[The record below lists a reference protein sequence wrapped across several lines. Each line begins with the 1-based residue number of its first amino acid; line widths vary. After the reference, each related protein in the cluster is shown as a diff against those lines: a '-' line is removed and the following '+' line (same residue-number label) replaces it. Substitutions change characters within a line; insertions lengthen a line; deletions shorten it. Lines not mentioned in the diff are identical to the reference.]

1 MKMKKAILSCLMLL
15 AGLTASAQ
23 EQKGTTEYVFEP
35 HWYVNIQPLG
45 IQYTL
50 GEVDFGDLLSYN
62 VQAAVGYEFNK
73 VIGARL
79 AINAWQSKAG
89 LKFYPN
95 IDVPTDFRN
104 DLKGDYKWKW
114 NYIAPT
120 VDVTFNISNLI
131 SGVNPKRVFT
141 FGAFAG
147 IGANIAW
154 GNSEAADVNAKLKP
168 ALGYNVY
175 NITPNA
181 DDPTLAGNITSQPV
195 AGQDPLAY
203 LWDGTKTR
211 LVLQAGLTGDIKI
224 NDKFAV
230 TLEVSANTLNDK
242 YNSKKAKNWD
252 WYFNALAGLKVN
264 FGPTYSTKFIPAPE
278 PEIRYVEKIV
288 EKIVEVPAPA
298 PAAAEPLRRDIF
310 FLINKAVIRDSE
322 ASKVNDIVAYL
333 NENKDAKVQVTGYAD
348 AGTGN
353 DKINDRLAAQ
363 RADAVVK
370 ALKDAGIAAD
380 RISFDSKGAR
390 VQPFADN
397 DSNRVSIC
405 IAE

>member
-1 MKMKKAILSCLMLL
+1 MKMKKAILSCLMLV
-15 AGLTASAQ
+15 AGLSASAQ

-45 IQYTL
+45 VQYTL

-73 VIGARL
+73 VVGARL

-89 LKFYPN
+89 SHL
-95 IDVPTDFRN
+95 TLRN
-104 DLKGDYKWKW
+104 GGLITTNDYKWKW

-131 SGVNPKRVFT
+131 SGVNPNRFFT

-147 IGANIAW
+147 LGANIAW
-154 GNSEAADVNAKLKP
+154 GNGEAATANAQILAASGYTQGD
-168 ALGYNVY
+168 ALE
-175 NITPNA
+175 
-181 DDPTLAGNITSQPV
+181 
-195 AGQDPLAY
+195 Y

-211 LVLQAGLTGDIKI
+211 FVLQAGLTGDFKI
-224 NDKFAV
+224 NDKLAV

-252 WYFNALAGLKVN
+252 WYFNALAGLKIN

-288 EKIVEVPAPA
+288 EKVVEVPAA
-298 PAAAEPLRRDIF
+298 PAETAAEPLRRDIF

-322 ASKVNDIVAYL
+322 ASKVADIVAYL

-353 DKINDRLAAQ
+353 DKINDRLAAK
-363 RADAVVK
+363 RADAVVA
-370 ALKDAGIAAD
+370 ALKKAGIAAD

>member
-15 AGLTASAQ
+15 AGLSASAQ

-50 GEVDFGDLLSYN
+50 GEISMGDLLSYN
-62 VQAAVGYEFNK
+62 VQAAVGREFNK
-73 VIGARL
+73 VIGGRFAL
-79 AINAWQSKAG
+79 NAWQSKAG
-89 LKFYPN
+89 SS
-95 IDVPTDFRN
+95 ISGV
-104 DLKGDYKWKW
+104 DYKWKW

-120 VDVTFNISNLI
+120 VDITFNLSNLI
-131 SGVNPKRVFT
+131 SGVNPNRVFT
-141 FGAFAG
+141 VGAFAG
-147 IGANIAW
+147 LGMNIGW
-154 GNSEAADVNAKLKP
+154 GNDEAKNVDATLRDLTTAKWMVGEIENKD
-168 ALGYNVY
+168 ASYQ
-175 NITPNA
+175 
-181 DDPTLAGNITSQPV
+181 AGL
-195 AGQDPLAY
+195 DY
-203 LWDGTKTR
+203 LWDGTKAR
-211 LVLQAGLTGDIKI
+211 FLLQAGLTGDIKI

-230 TLEVSANTLNDK
+230 TLEVSANTLSDK

-252 WYFNALAGLKVN
+252 WYFNALAGLKIN
-264 FGPTYSTKFIPAPE
+264 LGPTYSTKFIPAPE

-288 EKIVEVPAPA
+288 EKIVEVPAA
-298 PAAAEPLRRDIF
+298 PAETAAEPLRRDIF
-310 FLINKAVIRDSE
+310 FLINKSNIRTSE
-322 ASKVNDIVAYL
+322 ASKVDDIVAYL

-353 DKINDRLAAQ
+353 DRINDRLAAK
-363 RADAVVK
+363 RADAVVA
-370 ALKDAGIAAD
+370 ALKKAGISAD

>member
-1 MKMKKAILSCLMLL
+1 MKKAILSCLMLV

-45 IQYTL
+45 VQYTL
-50 GEVDFGDLLSYN
+50 GEIGMGDLMSYN
-62 VQAAVGYEFNK
+62 VQAAVGREFNK

-79 AINAWQSKAG
+79 AVNAWQSKAG
-89 LKFYPN
+89 SKVLG
-95 IDVPTDFRN
+95 T
-104 DLKGDYKWKW
+104 DYKWKW

-120 VDVTFNISNLI
+120 VDITFNISNLI
-131 SGVNPKRVFT
+131 SGVNPNRVFT

-154 GNSEAADVNAKLKP
+154 GNSEAQDVNKDLT
-168 ALGYNVY
+168 ALTSYTYNVY
-175 NITPNA
+175 APNTVDPVEEGTPTIVYVQGEDA
-181 DDPTLAGNITSQPV
+181 
-195 AGQDPLAY
+195 LAY

-211 LVLQAGLTGDIKI
+211 LLLQAGLTGDFKVS
-224 NDKFAV
+224 DKV
-230 TLEVSANTLNDK
+230 SIGLEVSANTLSDK

-252 WYFNALAGLKVN
+252 WYFNALAGVKIAL
-264 FGPTYSTKFIPAPE
+264 GPTYSTKFIPAPE

-288 EKIVEVPAPA
+288 EKVVEVPAPA

-310 FLINKAVIRDSE
+310 FLINKADIRDSE
-322 ASKVNDIVAYL
+322 AQKITDIVTYL
-333 NENKDAKVQVTGYAD
+333 NDNKNAKVQITGYAD

-353 DKINDRLAAQ
+353 DKINDRIAAK
-363 RADAVVK
+363 RADSVVA
-370 ALKDAGIAAD
+370 ALKKAGIAED

-397 DSNRVSIC
+397 DSNRVSIV

>member
-1 MKMKKAILSCLMLL
+1 MKKAILSCLMLL

-62 VQAAVGYEFNK
+62 IQAAAGYEFNK

-114 NYIAPT
+114 SYIAPT
-120 VDVTFNISNLI
+120 VDITFNLSNLI
-131 SGVNPKRVFT
+131 SGVNPKRVFSV
-141 FGAFAG
+141 GAFAG

-168 ALGYNVY
+168 ALGYNDY
-175 NITPNA
+175 EITPNA
-181 DDPTLAGNITSQPV
+181 DPAVAGKITSQPV
-195 AGQDPLAY
+195 AGEDPLAY

-211 LVLQAGLTGDIKI
+211 FVIQAGLTGDIKI
-224 NDKFAV
+224 NDKLAV

-252 WYFNALAGLKVN
+252 WYFNALAGLKIN

-288 EKIVEVPAPA
+288 EKVVEVPAA
-298 PAAAEPLRRDIF
+298 PVAVEPIRRDIF
-310 FLINKAVIRDSE
+310 FLINKAVIRDTE

-380 RISFDSKGAR
+380 RITFDSKGAR

-397 DSNRVSIC
+397 DSNRVSIV

>member
-1 MKMKKAILSCLMLL
+1 MKMKKAILSCLMLV

-45 IQYTL
+45 VQYTL
-50 GEVDFGDLLSYN
+50 GEIGMGDLMSYN
-62 VQAAVGYEFNK
+62 VQAAVGREFNK

-79 AINAWQSKAG
+79 AINAWQSKG
-89 LKFYPN
+89 GSSIK
-95 IDVPTDFRN
+95 DV
-104 DLKGDYKWKW
+104 DYKWKW

-131 SGVNPKRVFT
+131 SGVNPNRVFT

-147 IGANIAW
+147 LGANIAW
-154 GNSEAADVNAKLKP
+154 GNSEAADVNTQIKQTLTYSEYDP
-168 ALGYNVY
+168 ATNEIVLGKQL
-175 NITPNA
+175 
-181 DDPTLAGNITSQPV
+181 DG
-195 AGQDPLAY
+195 DPLAY

-211 LVLQAGLTGDIKI
+211 LLLQAGLTGDFKVS
-224 NDKFAV
+224 DKV
-230 TLEVSANTLNDK
+230 SIGLEVSANTLSDK

-252 WYFNALAGLKVN
+252 WYFNALAGVKIAL
-264 FGPTYSTKFIPAPE
+264 GPTYSTKFIPAPE
-278 PEIRYVEKIV
+278 PEIRYVDKIV

-310 FLINKAVIRDSE
+310 FLINKADIRDSE
-322 ASKVNDIVAYL
+322 AQKITDIVTYL
-333 NENKDAKVQVTGYAD
+333 NDNKNAKVQITGYAD

-353 DKINDRLAAQ
+353 DKINDRIAAK
-363 RADAVVK
+363 RADSVVA
-370 ALKDAGIAAD
+370 ALKKAGIAED

-397 DSNRVSIC
+397 DSNRVSIV

>member
-1 MKMKKAILSCLMLL
+1 MKMKKAILSCLMLV

-45 IQYTL
+45 VQYTL
-50 GEVDFGDLLSYN
+50 GEIGMGDLMSYN
-62 VQAAVGYEFNK
+62 VQAAVGREFNK

-89 LKFYPN
+89 SRVLG
-95 IDVPTDFRN
+95 T
-104 DLKGDYKWKW
+104 DYKWKW

-120 VDVTFNISNLI
+120 VDITFNISNLI
-131 SGVNPKRVFT
+131 SGVNPNRVFT

-154 GNSEAADVNAKLKP
+154 GNSEAQDVNKDLT
-168 ALGYNVY
+168 ALTSYTYNVY
-175 NITPNA
+175 APNSVDPVEEGTPTIVYA
-181 DDPTLAGNITSQPV
+181 QGEDA
-195 AGQDPLAY
+195 LAY

-211 LVLQAGLTGDIKI
+211 LLLQAGLTGDFKVS
-224 NDKFAV
+224 DKV
-230 TLEVSANTLNDK
+230 SIGLEVSANTLSDK

-252 WYFNALAGLKVN
+252 WYFNALAGVKIAL
-264 FGPTYSTKFIPAPE
+264 GPTYSTKFIPAPE

-288 EKIVEVPAPA
+288 EKVVEVPAPA

-310 FLINKAVIRDSE
+310 FLINKADIRASE
-322 ASKVNDIVAYL
+322 AQKITDIVTYL
-333 NENKDAKVQVTGYAD
+333 NDNKDAKVQITGYAD

-353 DKINDRLAAQ
+353 DKINDRIAAK
-363 RADAVVK
+363 RADSVVA
-370 ALKDAGIAAD
+370 ALKKAGIAAD

-397 DSNRVSIC
+397 DSNRVSIV

>member
-1 MKMKKAILSCLMLL
+1 M
-15 AGLTASAQ
+15 
-23 EQKGTTEYVFEP
+23 
-35 HWYVNIQPLG
+35 
-45 IQYTL
+45 
-50 GEVDFGDLLSYN
+50 
-62 VQAAVGYEFNK
+62 
-73 VIGARL
+73 
-79 AINAWQSKAG
+79 
-89 LKFYPN
+89 
-95 IDVPTDFRN
+95 
-104 DLKGDYKWKW
+104 
-114 NYIAPT
+114 
-120 VDVTFNISNLI
+120 
-131 SGVNPKRVFT
+131 NPKRVFSV
-141 FGAFAG
+141 GAFAG

-154 GNSEAADVNAKLKP
+154 GNSEAADVNRTLKP
-168 ALGYNVY
+168 ALGYAYNVY
-175 NITPNA
+175 APNA
-181 DDPTLAGNITSQPV
+181 TDPTLPGTPTIVRMESDA
-195 AGQDPLAY
+195 DPLAY

-211 LVLQAGLTGDIKI
+211 FVIQAGLTGDIKI
-224 NDKFAV
+224 NDQFAV

-252 WYFNALAGLKVN
+252 WYFNALAGLKIN

-288 EKIVEVPAPA
+288 EKVVEVPAA
-298 PAAAEPLRRDIF
+298 PVAVEPIRRDIF
-310 FLINKAVIRDSE
+310 FLINKAVIRDTE

-380 RISFDSKGAR
+380 RITFDSKGAR

-397 DSNRVSIC
+397 DSNRVSIV

>member
-1 MKMKKAILSCLMLL
+1 MKMKKAILSCLMLA

-45 IQYTL
+45 VQYTL
-50 GEVDFGDLLSYN
+50 GEIGMGDLMSYN
-62 VQAAVGYEFNK
+62 VQAAVGREFNK

-79 AINAWQSKAG
+79 AINAWKSRGGSDIHYYDGNAG
-89 LKFYPN
+89 IYEN
-95 IDVPTDFRN
+95 
-104 DLKGDYKWKW
+104 YKWKW

-131 SGVNPKRVFT
+131 SGVNPNRVFT
-141 FGAFAG
+141 VGAFAG
-147 IGANIAW
+147 LGANIAW
-154 GNSEAADVNAKLKP
+154 GNGEAADADKDMRNRTTAYWTVN
-168 ALGYNVY
+168 N
-175 NITPNA
+175 
-181 DDPTLAGNITSQPV
+181 TLIRDASTQEG
-195 AGQDPLAY
+195 LEY

-211 LVLQAGLTGDIKI
+211 LVLQAGLTGDVKI
-224 NDKFAV
+224 NDKFAL
-230 TLEVSANTLNDK
+230 TLEVSANTLTDK
-242 YNSKKAKNWD
+242 YNSKKAHNWD

-264 FGPTYSTKFIPAPE
+264 LGPTYSTKFIPAPE

-298 PAAAEPLRRDIF
+298 PVVEPLRRDIF
-310 FLINKAVIRDSE
+310 FLINKADIRTSE
-322 ASKVNDIVAYL
+322 APKVADIVTYL
-333 NENKDAKVQVTGYAD
+333 NENKNAKVQVTGYAD

-353 DKINDRLAAQ
+353 DRINDRLSAK

-370 ALKDAGIAAD
+370 ALKDAGISAD

>member
-1 MKMKKAILSCLMLL
+1 MKMKKAILSCLMLV
-15 AGLTASAQ
+15 AGLSASAQ

-45 IQYTL
+45 VQYTL
-50 GEVDFGDLLSYN
+50 GEVSMGDLMSYN
-62 VQAAVGYEFNK
+62 VQAAVGREFNK

-79 AINAWQSKAG
+79 AVNAWQSKG
-89 LKFYPN
+89 GSSIN
-95 IDVPTDFRN
+95 NV
-104 DLKGDYKWKW
+104 DYKWKW

-120 VDVTFNISNLI
+120 VDITFNISNLI
-131 SGVNPKRVFT
+131 SGVNPNRVFT

-147 IGANIAW
+147 AGLNIAW
-154 GNSEAADVNAKLKP
+154 GNNEAAVVDATLRNSTIAKWKDGELDKEDNKYESG
-168 ALGYNVY
+168 LE
-175 NITPNA
+175 
-181 DDPTLAGNITSQPV
+181 
-195 AGQDPLAY
+195 Y
-203 LWDGTKTR
+203 LWDGTKAR
-211 LVLQAGLTGDIKI
+211 FLLQAGLTGDIKI

-252 WYFNALAGLKVN
+252 WYFNALAGLKIN
-264 FGPTYSTKFIPAPE
+264 LGPTYSTKFIPAPE

-288 EKIVEVPAPA
+288 EKVVEVPAA
-298 PAAAEPLRRDIF
+298 PAETAAEPLRRDIF
-310 FLINKAVIRDSE
+310 FLINKSNIRTSE
-322 ASKVNDIVAYL
+322 ASKVDDIVAYL

-353 DKINDRLAAQ
+353 DRINDRLAAK
-363 RADAVVK
+363 RADAVVA
-370 ALKDAGIAAD
+370 ALKKAGISAD

>member
-1 MKMKKAILSCLMLL
+1 MKMKKAILSCLMLV

-45 IQYTL
+45 VQYTL
-50 GEVDFGDLLSYN
+50 GEIDFGDLLSYN
-62 VQAAVGYEFNK
+62 VQAAVGREFNK
-73 VIGARL
+73 VVGARL

-89 LKFYPN
+89 SRIFGY
-95 IDVPTDFRN
+95 
-104 DLKGDYKWKW
+104 DYKWKW

-120 VDVTFNISNLI
+120 VDITFNISNLI
-131 SGVNPKRVFT
+131 SGVNPNRVFT

-154 GNSEAADVNAKLKP
+154 GNDQAQEVNQELRTLTSYTYDVYSPNGENEGTP
-168 ALGYNVY
+168 TIVY
-175 NITPNA
+175 VPGE
-181 DDPTLAGNITSQPV
+181 DG
-195 AGQDPLAY
+195 LAY

-211 LVLQAGLTGDIKI
+211 LLLQAGLTGDIKI

-252 WYFNALAGLKVN
+252 WYFNALAGLKIN
-264 FGPTYSTKFIPAPE
+264 LGPTYSTKFIPAPE

-288 EKIVEVPAPA
+288 EKVVEVPAPA
-298 PAAAEPLRRDIF
+298 PEPAAEPLRRDIF
-310 FLINKAVIRDSE
+310 FLINKADIRTSE
-322 ASKVNDIVAYL
+322 AQKVNDIVAYL

-353 DKINDRLAAQ
+353 DKINDRLSAK

>member
-15 AGLTASAQ
+15 AGLSASAQ

-45 IQYTL
+45 VQYTL

-62 VQAAVGYEFNK
+62 IQAAVGREFNK
-73 VIGARL
+73 VVGARL

-89 LKFYPN
+89 SHLTLQN
-95 IDVPTDFRN
+95 GGLITTN
-104 DLKGDYKWKW
+104 DYKWKW

-131 SGVNPKRVFT
+131 SGVNPNRVFT

-147 IGANIAW
+147 LGANIAW
-154 GNSEAADVNAKLKP
+154 GNSEAAQRNAEI
-168 ALGYNVY
+168 AL
-175 NITPNA
+175 A
-181 DDPTLAGNITSQPV
+181 TLVSE
-195 AGQDPLAY
+195 DPLAY

-211 LVLQAGLTGDIKI
+211 FVLQAGLTGDFKI
-224 NDKFAV
+224 NDKLAI
-230 TLEVSANTLNDK
+230 TLEVSANTLSDK

-252 WYFNALAGLKVN
+252 WYFNALAGLKIN

-288 EKIVEVPAPA
+288 EKIVEVPAA
-298 PAAAEPLRRDIF
+298 PVAVEPIRRDIF
-310 FLINKAVIRDSE
+310 FLINKAVIRDTE

-397 DSNRVSIC
+397 DSNRVSIV

>member
-1 MKMKKAILSCLMLL
+1 MKMKKTILSCLMLL

-45 IQYTL
+45 VQYTL
-50 GEVDFGDLLSYN
+50 GELSMGDLMSYN
-62 VQAAVGYEFNK
+62 VQAAVGREFNK
-73 VIGARL
+73 VIGGRFAL
-79 AINAWQSKAG
+79 NAWQSKAG
-89 LKFYPN
+89 SK
-95 IDVPTDFRN
+95 ISGVE
-104 DLKGDYKWKW
+104 YKWKW

-120 VDVTFNISNLI
+120 VDVTFNLSNLI
-131 SGVNPKRVFT
+131 SGVNPNRVFT
-141 FGAFAG
+141 VGAFAG
-147 IGANIAW
+147 LGMNIGW
-154 GNSEAADVNAKLKP
+154 GNSEAADVDAILRQTTT
-168 ALGYNVY
+168 ARWQ
-175 NITPNA
+175 
-181 DDPTLAGNITSQPV
+181 DDDGQIKTDNSYEAGL
-195 AGQDPLAY
+195 DY
-203 LWDGTKTR
+203 LWDGTKAR
-211 LVLQAGLTGDIKI
+211 FLLQAGLTGDIKI

-230 TLEVSANTLNDK
+230 TLEVSANTLSDK

-252 WYFNALAGLKVN
+252 WYFNALAGLKIN
-264 FGPTYSTKFIPAPE
+264 LGPTYSTKFIPAPE

-288 EKIVEVPAPA
+288 EKVVEVPAA
-298 PAAAEPLRRDIF
+298 PAETAAEPLRRDIF

-322 ASKVNDIVAYL
+322 ASKINDIVTYL

-353 DKINDRLAAQ
+353 DKVNDRIAAK
-363 RADAVVK
+363 RADSVVA
-370 ALKDAGIAAD
+370 ALKKAGISAD
-380 RISFDSKGAR
+380 RITFDSKGAR

>member
-1 MKMKKAILSCLMLL
+1 MKKAILSCLMLL
-15 AGLTASAQ
+15 AGLSASAQ

-45 IQYTL
+45 VQYTL
-50 GEVDFGDLLSYN
+50 GEISMGDLMSYN
-62 VQAAVGYEFNK
+62 VQAAVGREFNK
-73 VIGARL
+73 VIGGRFAL
-79 AINAWQSKAG
+79 NAWQSKAG
-89 LKFYPN
+89 SSIN
-95 IDVPTDFRN
+95 GV
-104 DLKGDYKWKW
+104 DYKWKW
-114 NYIAPT
+114 NYLAPT
-120 VDVTFNISNLI
+120 VDITFNLSNLI
-131 SGVNPKRVFT
+131 SGVNPNRVFT
-141 FGAFAG
+141 VGAFAG
-147 IGANIAW
+147 LGMNIGW
-154 GNSEAADVNAKLKP
+154 GNDQAADVDATLRQLTT
-168 ALGYNVY
+168 ARW
-175 NITPNA
+175 A
-181 DDPTLAGNITSQPV
+181 DADGTLRTDNSYQAG
-195 AGQDPLAY
+195 LEY

-211 LVLQAGLTGDIKI
+211 FLLQAGLTGDIKI

-230 TLEVSANTLNDK
+230 TLEVSANTLSDK
-242 YNSKKAKNWD
+242 YNSKRAKNWD
-252 WYFNALAGLKVN
+252 WYFNALAGLKIN

-278 PEIRYVEKIV
+278 PEIRYVDKIV

-310 FLINKAVIRDSE
+310 FLINKAVIRDTE
-322 ASKVNDIVAYL
+322 ASKVKDIVAYL

-380 RISFDSKGAR
+380 RITFDSKGAR

>member
-45 IQYTL
+45 VQYTL

-95 IDVPTDFRN
+95 TGDNSLDA
-104 DLKGDYKWKW
+104 LKGDYKWKW

-120 VDVTFNISNLI
+120 VDITFNLSNLI
-131 SGVNPKRVFT
+131 SGVNPKRVFSV
-141 FGAFAG
+141 GAFAG

>member
-1 MKMKKAILSCLMLL
+1 MKKAILSCLM
-15 AGLTASAQ
+15 
-23 EQKGTTEYVFEP
+23 EYVFEP

-45 IQYTL
+45 VQYTL
-50 GEVDFGDLLSYN
+50 GEISMGDLMSYN
-62 VQAAVGYEFNK
+62 VQAAVGREFNK
-73 VIGARL
+73 VIGGRFAL
-79 AINAWQSKAG
+79 NAWQSKAG
-89 LKFYPN
+89 SSIN
-95 IDVPTDFRN
+95 GV
-104 DLKGDYKWKW
+104 DYKWKW

-120 VDVTFNISNLI
+120 VDITFNLSNLI
-131 SGVNPKRVFT
+131 SGVNPNRVFT
-141 FGAFAG
+141 VGAFAG
-147 IGANIAW
+147 LGANIGW
-154 GNSEAADVNAKLKP
+154 GNSQAADVDATLRQLTT
-168 ALGYNVY
+168 ARW
-175 NITPNA
+175 A
-181 DDPTLAGNITSQPV
+181 DADGTLRTDNSYQAG
-195 AGQDPLAY
+195 LEY

-211 LVLQAGLTGDIKI
+211 FLLQAGLTGDIKI

-230 TLEVSANTLNDK
+230 TLEVSANTLSDK
-242 YNSKKAKNWD
+242 YNSKRAKNWD
-252 WYFNALAGLKVN
+252 WYFNALAGLKIN
-264 FGPTYSTKFIPAPE
+264 LGPTYSTKFIPAPE

-288 EKIVEVPAPA
+288 EKVVEVPAPA

-380 RISFDSKGAR
+380 RITFDSKGAR

>member
-1 MKMKKAILSCLMLL
+1 MKKAILSCLMLL

-45 IQYTL
+45 VQYTL

-95 IDVPTDFRN
+95 TGDNSLDA
-104 DLKGDYKWKW
+104 LKGDYKWKW

-120 VDVTFNISNLI
+120 VDITFNLSNLI
-131 SGVNPKRVFT
+131 SGVNPKRVFSV
-141 FGAFAG
+141 GAFAG

-154 GNSEAADVNAKLKP
+154 GNNQAQDVNNTLKG
-168 ALGYNVY
+168 ALGYTYNVY
-175 NITPNA
+175 APNA
-181 DDPTLAGNITSQPV
+181 TDPTLAGTPTIVYV

-242 YNSKKAKNWD
+242 YNSKNW
-252 WYFNALAGLKVN
+252 
-264 FGPTYSTKFIPAPE
+264 PIPRSCTVHLLQYQYQRNLHYQD
-278 PEIRYVEKIV
+278 RY
-288 EKIVEVPAPA
+288 ACGHD
-298 PAAAEPLRRDIF
+298 RD
-310 FLINKAVIRDSE
+310 L
-322 ASKVNDIVAYL
+322 
-333 NENKDAKVQVTGYAD
+333 
-348 AGTGN
+348 
-353 DKINDRLAAQ
+353 
-363 RADAVVK
+363 
-370 ALKDAGIAAD
+370 
-380 RISFDSKGAR
+380 
-390 VQPFADN
+390 
-397 DSNRVSIC
+397 
-405 IAE
+405 

>member
-1 MKMKKAILSCLMLL
+1 MKKAILSCLMLL
-15 AGLTASAQ
+15 AGLSASAQ

-45 IQYTL
+45 VQYTL
-50 GEVDFGDLLSYN
+50 GEISMGDLMSYN
-62 VQAAVGYEFNK
+62 VQAAVGREFNK
-73 VIGARL
+73 VIGGRFAL
-79 AINAWQSKAG
+79 NAWQSKAG
-89 LKFYPN
+89 SSIN
-95 IDVPTDFRN
+95 GV
-104 DLKGDYKWKW
+104 DYKWKW

-120 VDVTFNISNLI
+120 IDITFNLSNLI
-131 SGVNPKRVFT
+131 SGVNPNRVFT
-141 FGAFAG
+141 VGAFAG
-147 IGANIAW
+147 LGANIGW
-154 GNSEAADVNAKLKP
+154 GNDQAATVDAQLRDLTTAKWMEGEIEHTNKD
-168 ALGYNVY
+168 YQ
-175 NITPNA
+175 
-181 DDPTLAGNITSQPV
+181 AG
-195 AGQDPLAY
+195 LEY

-211 LVLQAGLTGDIKI
+211 FLLQAGLTGDIKI

-230 TLEVSANTLNDK
+230 TLEVSANTLSDK
-242 YNSKKAKNWD
+242 YNSKRAKNWD
-252 WYFNALAGLKVN
+252 WYFNALAGLKIN

-288 EKIVEVPAPA
+288 EKVVEVPAPA

-380 RISFDSKGAR
+380 RITFDSKGAR